1 MGLRRMRNRPPFAN
15 IEEKEYPDYSQT
27 DFSSWSFLDL
37 VTEIVTQGENS
48 RLSDDYL
55 KCAAPLLQTLA
66 DRQKIT
72 KDEALLLSAFVN
84 NSISNWTDLQDLTIF
99 FGCSNMDIIKKSPCI
114 KHLVDTDLLISGG
127 HNEFSNQHSYR
138 VPDELLESYR
148 DNKPYTPRSLAC
160 KDIVSLLAEL
170 FDITHDLHERD
181 ITYDRFYHLMDKLYA
196 QNAHLPVMMMLDD
209 MKCCNYDKLIVLQF
223 LRHLMFHNER
233 SLQMESLAFL
243 YEEGPKRNRFI
254 YNMEHGNGFLYKNR
268 IVEFASANGLVDN
281 ESYQLTDRIIKKLVP
296 DFKLKEEAP
305 SANKCVDIIRYQD
318 IARKKLYFDGQTS
331 KQVDQ
336 LAHILTDTNFKKVQT
351 RLKASGFRQGFACLF
366 YGAPGTGKTELCLQ
380 LAKKTGRDV
389 MQVNISQLRSMWVG
403 GSEKNLQGLFDNYRD
418 MVARSKK
425 APLLLFNEADAI
437 IQKRSE
443 NSRNAVD
450 KMENTLQN
458 ILLENIEKL
467 DGILIATTN
476 LQNTMDKA
484 FERRFIYKIRFNK
497 PTIEARTSIWKSMLG
512 VNKAT
517 ATQLA
522 KNYEFSGGQIENI
535 ARKSTVDKILYGTTD
550 FTFETLKD
558 YCDSELID
566 NQQKPINRIGF

>member
-1 MGLRRMRNRPPFAN
+1 
-15 IEEKEYPDYSQT
+15 
-27 DFSSWSFLDL
+27 
-37 VTEIVTQGENS
+37 
-48 RLSDDYL
+48 
-55 KCAAPLLQTLA
+55 
-66 DRQKIT
+66 
-72 KDEALLLSAFVN
+72 
-84 NSISNWTDLQDLTIF
+84 
-99 FGCSNMDIIKKSPCI
+99 
-114 KHLVDTDLLISGG
+114 
-127 HNEFSNQHSYR
+127 
-138 VPDELLESYR
+138 
-148 DNKPYTPRSLAC
+148 
-160 KDIVSLLAEL
+160 
-170 FDITHDLHERD
+170 
-181 ITYDRFYHLMDKLYA
+181 
-196 QNAHLPVMMMLDD
+196 
-209 MKCCNYDKLIVLQF
+209 
-223 LRHLMFHNER
+223 
-233 SLQMESLAFL
+233 
-243 YEEGPKRNRFI
+243 
-254 YNMEHGNGFLYKNR
+254 MEHGNGFLYKNR

-281 ESYQLTDRIIKKLVP
+281 KSYQLTDRIIKKLVP